1 MLVDVLHSASA
12 ALHWQ
17 LGSEQL
23 GSEQLGNRSEAAVH
37 VTQAGHSPSSLD
49 STSAHVTTEP

>member
-1 MLVDVLHSASA
+1 MLVNLRLHSTSA

-23 GSEQLGNRSEAAVH
+23 GNRSATAVH
-37 VTQAGHSPSSLD
+37 VTQASHSPSSLD

>member
-1 MLVDVLHSASA
+1 MLVDVRLHSASA

-23 GSEQLGNRSEAAVH
+23 GNRSAAAVH

-49 STSAHVTTEP
+49 STSAHVVAEP